1 MDTSKVDQRS
11 QPVDLTNQA
20 AALFSLPALMLS
32 LSEEAN
38 PNDSNRNALTLLR
51 NEELTAV
58 LTVVKEGA
66 ECGQHSAPSPAMI
79 IALSGE
85 VEIRAAD
92 GASIYVPQGLAAA
105 LAPGV
110 PHQIA
115 AVTDCA
121 YLLVIGGQHGE
132 EESESD
138 EPAAERA
145 LL

>member
-1 MDTSKVDQRS
+1 MDTSKIDQRS
-11 QPVDLTNQA
+11 QPVDLSNQA

-58 LTVVKEGA
+58 LTVVKEGS
-66 ECGQHSAPSPAMI
+66 ECGRHSAPSPAMI

-85 VEIRAAD
+85 VEIRAED
-92 GASIYVPQGLAAA
+92 GASIYVPQGLAAV

-110 PHQIA
+110 PHQLA

-121 YLLVIGGQHGE
+121 YLLIIGGQHGGD
-132 EESESD
+132 SQND
-138 EPAAERA
+138 EPRA